1 MSTLVLDATTKT
13 ITAVM
18 SGAAATNNPE
28 FTAAW
33 ADSSS
38 SGLTEGASDGA
49 LNGTSLVTLVAAPAA
64 STRRVIKWITIQN
77 KDTAPVT
84 VTISYANSSGSTS
97 RQIAKVTLAVNDTW
111 TTDGTFDSAG
121 NLKTSAVGTL
131 SNALTMNN
139 GGSGDASG
147 TTFNGSAARTISYN
161 TIGAAATGAANT
173 FTSAQTFR
181 AANAVRSE
189 AASTQD
195 AIVLAGRA
203 GGTNSYAVTLT
214 PDTLTANR
222 TVTIPDAAFTVGYIN
237 APQSTNTTLAL
248 TDQGKHVYFTGGS
261 TATLT
266 VPTNASVAFPI
277 GTTILVVNNN
287 SGNLT
292 ISGAGV
298 TFQLANGATGNRTVA
313 TKGLATCLKVDTDTW
328 YVSGA
333 GVT

>member
-1 MSTLVLDATTKT
+1 MSKIKLQGNASGTGTTTFQSANTSSNTTFTLPGTD
-13 ITAVM
+13 
-18 SGAAATNNPE
+18 GTN
-28 FTAAW
+28 
-33 ADSSS
+33 
-38 SGLTEGASDGA
+38 GQA
-49 LNGTSLVTLVAAPAA
+49 L
-64 STRRVIKWITIQN
+64 
-77 KDTAPVT
+77 
-84 VTISYANSSGSTS
+84 
-97 RQIAKVTLAVNDTW
+97 
-111 TTDGTFDSAG
+111 TTDGSGVLTFTTVSG
-121 NLKTSAVGTL
+121 GGGTTTN
-131 SNALTMNN
+131 SLTMNS

-248 TDQGKHVYFTGGS
+248 TDQGKHIYITGGS
-261 TATLT
+261 TATLS
-266 VPTNASVAFPI
+266 VPTNASVAFPT

-292 ISGAGV
+292 IQNATSGV

-313 TKGLATCLKVDTDTW
+313 TKGMATLLYVGSDTW